1 MHWCTKIDKHDVC
14 GWTPPPFLELCPSY
28 SFPIAKITKCMEI
41 SLVRKL
47 CLKSHLLCCS
57 VLKFSFQPISIPF
70 YISWSWIQY
79 CSYCQVLFQ
88 MYSRRRE
95 LPESFTFNFCCKWIL
110 NNLMRIDHGDTW
122 PHGSRYPYQETT
134 YIYFAEFVFTG
145 WNGSKVIFVC
155 LDPRAAAHGYPKLAK
170 EKVTWLG
177 KI

>member
-1 MHWCTKIDKHDVC
+1 MHCIGSNLLAI
-14 GWTPPPFLELCPSY
+14 GWFNV
-28 SFPIAKITKCMEI
+28 
-41 SLVRKL
+41 LVPGIWVSDQMTLGNEESCLSDKL
-47 CLKSHLLCCS
+47 CLKSHLLCFS

-95 LPESFTFNFCCKWIL
+95 LQESFTFNICCKWTL
-110 NNLMRIDHGDTW
+110 LRIDHGDTW
-122 PHGSRYPYQETT
+122 PHVLRYPHQQTT

-155 LDPRAAAHGYPKLAK
+155 LAPRAAAHGYPKLAK